1 MIHTMGQRNHKRR
14 RLTLLLAATLSIL
27 SSLPTAAQE
36 ASVPPVVPPASVPSL
51 QHRLLWYLPNRFL
64 DLFDLFRARVRIGPG
79 LALNIRCTRWAD
91 FYAGEYHALY
101 LGLPGPR
108 EAPVC
113 PIPAGL
119 EQEKGLSLLG
129 VDATD
134 SLPHEPGY
142 SDTEF
147 TVGAHL
153 LLVGA
158 EVGFDPVEAA
168 DFALGFFLLDPRRD
182 DH

>member
-1 MIHTMGQRNHKRR
+1 MGHRNHERR
-14 RLTLLLAATLSIL
+14 RLTLLLAATLSM
-27 SSLPTAAQE
+27 LPALPDAAQE
-36 ASVPPVVPPASVPSL
+36 AAVPPAIPPAPVHSL
-51 QHRLLWYLPNRFL
+51 KHRLLWYLPNRVM
-64 DLFDLFRARVRIGPG
+64 DLVDAFRARVRVGPG
-79 LALNIRCTRWAD
+79 LALNIRFTRWAD
-91 FYAGEYHALY
+91 LYAGEYHAVY

-108 EAPVC
+108 EAPAW
-113 PIPAGL
+113 PRPAGL
-119 EQEKGLSLLG
+119 EQEKGLALLG

-134 SLPHEPGY
+134 TLPYEPGY

-158 EVGFDPVEAA
+158 ELGFDPVEVA